1 MLIVFFDLYMCVWTI
16 YDSFVSIWALF
27 FHHSFYHH
35 YHRHQMKHQLDGTKS
50 MEKLYECLLMMKI
63 DFFSV
68 FPFHIANKQVA
79 IIQTSI
85 HEIDDGMFDSRRPFF
100 SFILQFLSYIQCFKW
115 NELNTK
121 IHLTMTN
128 FFCYV
133 WLLLS
138 LLFFHSKL
146 WNNIGKWIF
155 WITKWNKLRLKMI
168 GKHNHHL

>member
-16 YDSFVSIWALF
+16 YDSFLSIWALF

-79 IIQTSI
+79 IIQTSMGCLI
-85 HEIDDGMFDSRRPFF
+85 RDAHFF
-100 SFILQFLSYIQCFKW
+100 RSFCSFCHIQCFKW
-115 NELNTK
+115 NELNTE

-128 FFCYV
+128 FFLFCLV
-133 WLLLS
+133 VVVPAFFSFKTMEQHWQMNFLS
-138 LLFFHSKL
+138 Y
-146 WNNIGKWIF
+146 
-155 WITKWNKLRLKMI
+155 KMEQTEI
-168 GKHNHHL
+168 ENDWQA